1 MQDSALTRGMLEF
14 AEEAGIIGVSK
25 NKIFFCTPIDKTGVL
40 SVIYTLFK
48 QPPPGY

>member
-1 MQDSALTRGMLEF
+1 MQGLALTRGVLEF
-14 AEEAGIIGVSK
+14 AERAGIIGGSK
-25 NKIFFCTPIDKTGVL
+25 NKIFFCAPIDKTGVL